1 MPKVKV
7 TSTFIGSPKE
17 LEEYGGQVPEHLKK
31 IEDKMTKEEKASFR
45 GVITQG
51 TVMEVS
57 DKRAEELEKLGVV
70 GEAKAE
76 KAKADLAA
84 AEAKAKPASAKTAT
98 KASTK
103 KGK

>member
-51 TVMEVS
+51 TEMEVS
-57 DKRAEELEKLGVV
+57 DKRAEELAKLGVV

-76 KAKADLAA
+76 KAKADLAKAESKA
-84 AEAKAKPASAKTAT
+84 APKKTET

>member
-51 TVMEVS
+51 TEMEVS
-57 DKRAEELEKLGVV
+57 DKRAEELTKLGVV

-76 KAKADLAA
+76 KAKADLAKAESKA
-84 AEAKAKPASAKTAT
+84 APKKTET

>member
-31 IEDKMTKEEKASFR
+31 IENKMTKEEKASFR

-51 TVMEVS
+51 TEMEVS
-57 DKRAEELEKLGVV
+57 DKRAEELTKLGVV

-76 KAKADLAA
+76 KAKADLAKAESKA
-84 AEAKAKPASAKTAT
+84 APAPKKSET

-103 KGK
+103 KAK